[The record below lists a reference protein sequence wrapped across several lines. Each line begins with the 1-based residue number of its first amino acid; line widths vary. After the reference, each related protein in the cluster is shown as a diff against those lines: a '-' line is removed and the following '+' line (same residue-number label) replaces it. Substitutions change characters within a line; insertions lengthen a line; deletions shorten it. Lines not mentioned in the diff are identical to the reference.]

1 MAGFIKDEIVCYSA
15 YPFEFFSFF
24 RLNEGDAYYAL
35 KDFSLL
41 IKSIGYDKLVLFNKG
56 TYFIFKAT

>member
-1 MAGFIKDEIVCYSA
+1 MAGFIEGEAVWYSA
-15 YPFEFFSFF
+15 YPFPFFSFF
-24 RLNEGDAYYAL
+24 RLNEGDAYYLL

-41 IKSIGYDKLVLFNKG
+41 IRSIGYDILSFLIYN